1 MTSLLELLI
10 YESMLACGMDA
21 QQAAGAA
28 RKVAGDVR
36 KAIPHVAESED
47 RAERDRR
54 IYELRASGVSVKD
67 LSDRFGLSR
76 GHVHEIVHDDMIR
89 RRSVA

>member
-21 QQAAGAA
+21 TKATQAA
-28 RKVAGDVR
+28 RKAAGDVR

-54 IYELRASGVSVKD
+54 IYELRATMTESQLAGRFGISIRRVQQIVKD
-67 LSDRFGLSR
+67 Q
-76 GHVHEIVHDDMIR
+76 HEQRPKI
-89 RRSVA
+89 A

>member
-21 QQAAGAA
+21 TKATQAA
-28 RKVAGDVR
+28 RKAAGDVR

-54 IYELRASGVSVKD
+54 IYELRATMTEAQLAERFT
-67 LSDRFGLSR
+67 LSTRRIKQIVREQCLSR
-76 GHVHEIVHDDMIR
+76 RHV
-89 RRSVA
+89 A